1 MRRSHETTA
10 EIMDRMSEQLR
21 PLAEAMQ
28 HDSGRPQGER
38 SIAGMFLAMMGER
51 SLRESTESRLRTAE
65 TDRDR
70 LRDTLTTLTS
80 VAETTIYA
88 TTNRMITEDRRSNL
102 RDAVAAARSVVS
114 ADPPEEE
121 A

>member
-65 TDRDR
+65 TA
-70 LRDTLTTLTS
+70 LRDMIDLATRGLDLTPHDPIGWHGGMEGNIAACPVCRINKAS
-80 VAETTIYA
+80 E
-88 TTNRMITEDRRSNL
+88 
-102 RDAVAAARSVVS
+102 AVSS
-114 ADPPEEE
+114 
-121 A
+121 